1 MYAIYGHIYHQYTPF
16 MLASIYHTWILW
28 DIVWPEPL
36 FFWANVEPWPTAHY
50 WLVVFWSFHGSSQ
63 SFHWG
68 SKHQLEAGLNV
79 HGRCGTAWWRPL
91 PPYGKMSFFFFA
103 ASYIILEKM
112 VHSFFWNMGRII
124 SRYILLKSGKRW
136 IQYSRNLEHWESDLG
151 LPCGEKLSGG
161 LFWFL
166 PGLDCRV
173 WVDY

>member
-1 MYAIYGHIYHQYTPF
+1 MDPMGYS
-16 MLASIYHTWILW
+16 MTWATFFLGQCW
-28 DIVWPEPL
+28 AMTHSPL
-36 FFWANVEPWPTAHY
+36 LTRRF
-50 WLVVFWSFHGSSQ
+50 LVVSRIIPVVSLRLQASVESRSQ
-63 SFHWG
+63 
-68 SKHQLEAGLNV
+68 
-79 HGRCGTAWWRPL
+79 RPRKVW
-91 PPYGKMSFFFFA
+91 YGMMETSPTVRQDVVFFFA